1 MSYSWHDSPE
11 DKTLYI
17 YLYIINKAK
26 HLDLPAHVGPPS
38 SYELKTLFL
47 NKSIYFSIVV
57 N

>member
-11 DKTLYI
+11 IKTLYI